1 LTFTRLNQAQLANE
15 LGELADAVAKAQKT
29 GVADDIRNVD
39 ALQSRLAALSLTTPD
54 SFRAASSLIN
64 YSSFIREKTGAFL
77 GASAA
82 RARDCGF
89 IKIDDGHTAVDHIV
103 VVFGGGA
110 TNLNGCT
117 VRLDGLSIKNYTF
130 VNAIV
135 TFGGGMTR
143 LENVR
148 FINCLF
154 AVSLPAQPSVQ
165 AKQFAQEILLKN
177 VGSKPTFTTT
187 VG

>member
-117 VRLDGLSIKNYTF
+117 VRLDGLSIKNYT
-130 VNAIV
+130 
-135 TFGGGMTR
+135 
-143 LENVR
+143 L
-148 FINCLF
+148 
-154 AVSLPAQPSVQ
+154 
-165 AKQFAQEILLKN
+165 
-177 VGSKPTFTTT
+177 
-187 VG
+187 